1 MNIFPF
7 KAEEEV
13 GVVTAA
19 SSRTCRMGGPQ
30 EVDREPQDSR
40 GSHRG
45 SEMERVRS
53 PPPQTTRTTSKGRH
67 HMGRNRSHS
76 PGGGALRQL
85 PVELVAD
92 GRWEE
97 ETRVTK
103 NRTRDGGSPCS
114 SLGRSVPPP

>member
-30 EVDREPQDSR
+30 EVDREPQDRR

-53 PPPQTTRTTSKGRH
+53 PHPRQPGQLVRAGTIWAETGATR
-67 HMGRNRSHS
+67 
-76 PGGGALRQL
+76 
-85 PVELVAD
+85 
-92 GRWEE
+92 
-97 ETRVTK
+97 
-103 NRTRDGGSPCS
+103 
-114 SLGRSVPPP
+114 LGEGL